1 MKTTDNND
9 EVNEHHKGGIE
20 KETRARVVKL
30 IRAKTLNWIK
40 EKKSTQVSQEGRRVF
55 VKDFFYEHGSLSLN
69 ENKHRFKAKSK
80 VTMAMMSMNSHSHF
94 SSPRVILCTAERN
107 RAQENFVRSYSKR
120 RRVVDGKSSK

>member
-40 EKKSTQVSQEGRRVF
+40 EKKKYPSFTRREKSVRQG
-55 VKDFFYEHGSLSLN
+55 FFL
-69 ENKHRFKAKSK
+69 
-80 VTMAMMSMNSHSHF
+80 
-94 SSPRVILCTAERN
+94 
-107 RAQENFVRSYSKR
+107 RARQP
-120 RRVVDGKSSK
+120 